1 MTLLWLSYAQGK
13 DLEFYIFVVRSAQT
27 IIQTR
32 EVCYD

>member
-13 DLEFYIFVVRSAQT
+13 DLEFYICVRSAQT